1 MCWTFTASSTGYK
14 TMTTEGRNM
23 TDTNTLQRH
32 VDQIAESLTRG
43 ITYREAEI
51 DHTEYDADPDF
62 LISGFDYLEDALDIE
77 YTFNAN
83 GQYLGARILVAFGG
97 PNIWVDTRH
106 CTVEG
111 HWWGESAKADFMDSI
126 GLLDSCEELAR
137 MYFERGDIPCFEDR
151 SA

>member
-1 MCWTFTASSTGYK
+1 MKMS
-14 TMTTEGRNM
+14 
-23 TDTNTLQRH
+23 DTNTLQNQ
-32 VDQIAESLTRG
+32 VNQIAESLSRG

-51 DHTEYDADPDF
+51 DHTEHDSDPDD
-62 LISGFDYLEDALDIE
+62 LISGFDYLSGALDIE

-111 HWWGESAKADFMDSI
+111 HWWGESARADFIDSM
-126 GLLDSCEELAR
+126 GLHESCEELASLS
-137 MYFERGDIPCFEDR
+137 FERGDLPVFQDR
-151 SA
+151 GAR

>member
-1 MCWTFTASSTGYK
+1 
-14 TMTTEGRNM
+14 M

-32 VDQIAESLTRG
+32 VDQIAESLSRG
-43 ITYREAEI
+43 ITYREAELDI
-51 DHTEYDADPDF
+51 EPEYDSDPDD
-62 LISGFDYLEDALDIE
+62 LISSGFDYLSGALDIE

-111 HWWGESAKADFMDSI
+111 HWWGESARADFIDSM
-126 GLLDSCEELAR
+126 GLHESCEELACIS
-137 MYFERGDIPCFEDR
+137 FERGDLPVFQER
-151 SA
+151 GAR